1 MRRILI
7 FSLVYYPRFIGGAEV
22 AVKEI
27 TDRISPREIEFDMIT
42 LRKHAPEFERIGNV
56 NVYRVGL
63 PWLGSNTK
71 SSRIFPL
78 SKLLFPFFAY
88 LKAVKLHKKNHYD
101 LVWPIMASYAGFAA
115 FLFKKKNPKIPVV
128 LTIQEGDNFEIR
140 DGMFNFLF
148 RKIFACADYIQA
160 ISNFLADWSKKM
172 GAVCP
177 IVVVPNGVDIELFSK
192 KISNSDSDNLKD
204 RLVKKEGDIFLITTS
219 RLVTKNAVGDIIS
232 ALQYLPTNVKFIILG
247 QGYQEKILKD
257 QCSMLK
263 LTERVKFLGFVS
275 HAEMPRYLH
284 ISDIFVRPSLSEGLG
299 NSFLEA
305 MAAGIPVIATP
316 IGGIPDFL
324 VDGQTGLFCEIN
336 NPKSIARKVEKLIKD
351 KESRN
356 YIVENA
362 RKMVKEKYGW
372 ERVVEEMRGV
382 FEGTHF

>member
-78 SKLLFPFFAY
+78 SKLLFPFFTY